1 MRLNRR
7 ERQKRGV
14 LICMLQAGDK
24 NVKITSFLPKPP
36 VAAVSIY
43 AALTR
48 SSHFSREKRKHREFG
63 CGRPSTV
70 SVGQLR
76 AKSWP
81 IVLSTELSASIRLI
95 KDTLFIVLT
104 Q

>member
-1 MRLNRR
+1 MHLYRR
-7 ERQKRGV
+7 EKQKRGM
-14 LICMLQAGDK
+14 LICILQAGDK
-24 NVKITSFLPKPP
+24 NGKITSFLQKPP

-43 AALTR
+43 TALTR
-48 SSHFSREKRKHREFG
+48 SSNFSCEKLKHKEFP
-63 CGRPSTV
+63 CGRPSTI

-95 KDTLFIVLT
+95 KDTLLVDLT